1 MLTETVLNQLLID
14 YPVMHHVPSSLQH
27 QVLQTAVAHQ
37 LPANHLLFQ
46 EGDACN
52 QFIMLLS
59 GSVRV
64 VKPDV
69 SGREMLLYRIRPGD
83 SCILTVS
90 CLLGN
95 QRYAARGVLDRPV
108 TAVSLPKSLFI
119 ELITASAPFR
129 IYIFKFFGQRLAE
142 LVQLIEQISF
152 QQLDQRLALL
162 LLRRGAVMH
171 TTHQQL
177 ADELGSV
184 REVISRLLNDFKE
197 QGAVM
202 VERGKIQIINKTIL
216 EQIAQPERDLSH

>member
-1 MLTETVLNQLLID
+1 M
-14 YPVMHHVPSSLQH
+14 
-27 QVLQTAVAHQ
+27 
-37 LPANHLLFQ
+37 
-46 EGDACN
+46 
-52 QFIMLLS
+52 
-59 GSVRV
+59 
-64 VKPDV
+64 
-69 SGREMLLYRIRPGD
+69 
-83 SCILTVS
+83 
-90 CLLGN
+90 
-95 QRYAARGVLDRPV
+95 DRPV

-197 QGAVM
+197 QGAVR